1 MYKMT
6 RYTVSLF
13 INGEIIDYLNTDNWD
28 LAHKIERELTNKHG
42 KDNVSLCDAEIEW
55 MVG

>member
-1 MYKMT
+1 MT
-6 RYTVSLF
+6 RYTVRLF

-28 LAHKIERELTNKHG
+28 LAHAIERELINKHG